1 MDIGEIVETY
11 NFTRSNIVI
20 DHLIFAIQT
29 YYAMFIKLLVTEML
43 NQKKMKVNINTQ
55 MNFSSKD
62 CAYKELQNI
71 ENGQLFVQ
79 FGINNFIENDFFGWY
94 LDEWDT
100 EIYDEVKQL
109 LRKIGDYNFYE
120 TTNLDDSGSQ
130 DLLRKLYNYLM
141 PKSLRH
147 ALGEYYS
154 PDWLAQRSYNEV
166 GINGDIQKS
175 ILDPTC
181 GSGTFIVIAIKK

>member
-1 MDIGEIVETY
+1 M
-11 NFTRSNIVI
+11 
-20 DHLIFAIQT
+20 
-29 YYAMFIKLLVTEML
+29 
-43 NQKKMKVNINTQ
+43 
-55 MNFSSKD
+55 
-62 CAYKELQNI
+62 
-71 ENGQLFVQ
+71 FVQ

-100 EIYDEVKQL
+100 EIYDEIKQL
-109 LRKIGDYNFYE
+109 LRKLGDYNFYE

-154 PDWLAQRSYNEV
+154 PDWLAQRTYNEV
-166 GINGDIQKS
+166 GINGDITKECIRS
-175 ILDPTC
+175 NVWIWDIYRYC
-181 GSGTFIVIAIKK
+181 NKKNDRNK

>member
-1 MDIGEIVETY
+1 M
-11 NFTRSNIVI
+11 
-20 DHLIFAIQT
+20 
-29 YYAMFIKLLVTEML
+29 
-43 NQKKMKVNINTQ
+43 
-55 MNFSSKD
+55 
-62 CAYKELQNI
+62 
-71 ENGQLFVQ
+71 
-79 FGINNFIENDFFGWY
+79 
-94 LDEWDT
+94 DEWDT

-154 PDWLAQRSYNEV
+154 PDWLAQRTYNEV

>member
-1 MDIGEIVETY
+1 
-11 NFTRSNIVI
+11 
-20 DHLIFAIQT
+20 
-29 YYAMFIKLLVTEML
+29 
-43 NQKKMKVNINTQ
+43 MKVNINTQ
-55 MNFSSKD
+55 MNFASMD

-109 LRKIGDYNFYE
+109 LRKLGDYNFYE

-154 PDWLAQRSYNEV
+154 PDWLAQRTYNELE
-166 GINGDIQKS
+166 INGDIQ
-175 ILDPTC
+175 
-181 GSGTFIVIAIKK
+181 